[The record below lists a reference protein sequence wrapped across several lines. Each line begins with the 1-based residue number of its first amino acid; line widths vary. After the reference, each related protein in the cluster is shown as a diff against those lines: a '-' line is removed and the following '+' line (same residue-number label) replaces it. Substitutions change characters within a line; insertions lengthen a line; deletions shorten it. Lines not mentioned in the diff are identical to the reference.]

1 MGEEALADR
10 LVELVRIFAPLSLV
24 AFGGGPTIVAEIER
38 QTVVVHGW
46 LTHRDFIDIFAISR
60 VAPGPGILMITL
72 IGWKVAGLL
81 GAIAASFAFYIP
93 SGLLV
98 SGAALLWRRHRTA
111 AWRDKVER
119 GLAPIAIGLI
129 FAGAYSVLNAT
140 QGGLLAFATAGIS
153 AAVLMW
159 RPINPFVLLVSGA
172 MIYAAAFPFL

>member
-1 MGEEALADR
+1 MDEQALYDLA
-10 LVELVRIFAPLSLV
+10 RIFAPLSLV

-38 QTVVVHGW
+38 QTVAVHGW
-46 LTHRDFIDIFAISR
+46 LTHQDFIDIFAISR

-72 IGWKVAGLL
+72 IGWKVAGWL
-81 GAIAASFAFYIP
+81 GALVASFSFYIP

-98 SGAALLWRRHRTA
+98 FSAALLWRRHRA
-111 AWRDKVER
+111 ARWRDKVER

-140 QGGLLAFATAGIS
+140 QGGVLAFVTAGLA

-159 RPINPFVLLVSGA
+159 RRINPLVLLSLGA
-172 MIYAAAFPFL
+172 AVYAAAYPFS

>member
-1 MGEEALADR
+1 MDEGTLLA
-10 LVELVRIFAPLSLV
+10 LVRIFAPLSLI

-38 QTVVVHGW
+38 ETVTVHGW

-72 IGWKVAGLL
+72 IGWKVAGWL
-81 GAIAASFAFYIP
+81 GALVASFAFYIP

-98 SGAALLWRRHRTA
+98 AGAGLLWRRHRNA

-140 QGGLLAFATAGIS
+140 QGGALAFVTAAAA
-153 AAVLMW
+153 AAVLLW
-159 RPINPFVLLVSGA
+159 RPISPILLLGGGA
-172 MIYAAAFPFL
+172 AVYAVAFPFI

>member
-1 MGEEALADR
+1 MDEQTLYDLA
-10 LVELVRIFAPLSLV
+10 RIFAPLSLV

-38 QTVVVHGW
+38 QTVAVHGW
-46 LTHRDFIDIFAISR
+46 LTHQDFIDIFAISR

-72 IGWKVAGLL
+72 IGWKVAGWL
-81 GAIAASFAFYIP
+81 GAIIASLSFYIP

-98 SGAALLWRRHRTA
+98 VGAALLWHRHRA
-111 AWRDKVER
+111 ASWRDKVER

-140 QGGLLAFATAGIS
+140 QGGVLAFVTAGLS

-159 RPINPFVLLVSGA
+159 RRINPLLLLSLGA
-172 MIYAAAFPFL
+172 AVYAAAYPFT

>member
-1 MGEEALADR
+1 MADSQT
-10 LVELVRIFAPLSLV
+10 LLDLIGVFAPLSLV
-24 AFGGGPTIVAEIER
+24 AFGGGPTIVAEIEH
-38 QTVVVHGW
+38 QTVGVHGW
-46 LTHRDFIDIFAISR
+46 LTHRDFIDIFALSR

-98 SGAALLWRRHRTA
+98 STAALVWRRHRAA

-140 QGGLLAFATAGIS
+140 QGGLLAFATAAAA
-153 AAVLMW
+153 AAVLIW
-159 RPINPFVLLVSGA
+159 RPVNPFVLLCGGA
-172 MIYAAAFPFL
+172 LVYAGCFPLI

>member
-1 MGEEALADR
+1 MDEQTLYELA
-10 LVELVRIFAPLSLV
+10 RIFAPLSLV

-38 QTVVVHGW
+38 QTVAVHGW
-46 LTHRDFIDIFAISR
+46 LTHQDFIDIFAISR

-72 IGWKVAGLL
+72 IGWKVAGWL
-81 GAIAASFAFYIP
+81 GAIVASLSFYIP

-98 SGAALLWRRHRTA
+98 VGAALLWHRHRA
-111 AWRDKVER
+111 ASWRDKVER

-140 QGGLLAFATAGIS
+140 QGGVLAFVTAGLS

-159 RPINPFVLLVSGA
+159 RRINPLLLLSLGA
-172 MIYAAAFPFL
+172 AVYAAAYPFT

>member
-1 MGEEALADR
+1 MDEQTLYDLA
-10 LVELVRIFAPLSLV
+10 RIFAPLSLV

-38 QTVVVHGW
+38 QTVAVHGW
-46 LTHRDFIDIFAISR
+46 LTHQDFIDIFAISR

-72 IGWKVAGLL
+72 IGWKVAGWL
-81 GAIAASFAFYIP
+81 GAIVASLSFYIP

-98 SGAALLWRRHRTA
+98 VGAALLWHRHRA
-111 AWRDKVER
+111 ASWRDKVER

-140 QGGLLAFATAGIS
+140 QGGVLAFVTAGLS

-159 RPINPFVLLVSGA
+159 RRINPLLLLSLGA
-172 MIYAAAFPFL
+172 AVYAAAYPFT